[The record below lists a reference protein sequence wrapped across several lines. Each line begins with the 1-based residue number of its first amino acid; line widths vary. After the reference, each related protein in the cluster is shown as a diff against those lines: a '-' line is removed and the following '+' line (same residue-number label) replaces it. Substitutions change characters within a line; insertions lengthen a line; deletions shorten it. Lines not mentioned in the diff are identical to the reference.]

1 MIVVLRGSGARP
13 PSVFDGPSECVTTGG
28 GPAVVLRFAE
38 VFVAGVAR
46 WAFGAVL
53 DGAGEAEDD
62 GPENGGAEGNR
73 VVLAGSDG
81 AEEPHASRHSPS
93 MAGIERQD
101 TMTTIGVMTA
111 TA

>member
-1 MIVVLRGSGARP
+1 MIVVSRGSGARP

-28 GPAVVLRFAE
+28 GPAVVFRFAE

-46 WAFGAVL
+46 RAFGAVL
-53 DGAGEAEDD
+53 DGAGGAE
-62 GPENGGAEGNR
+62 GGGTEGNR
-73 VVLAGSDG
+73 VVLAGPDG
-81 AEEPHASRHSPS
+81 AEEPHAKEPHASRHSPS

-101 TMTTIGVMTA
+101 TTTTIGVMTA

>member
-53 DGAGEAEDD
+53 DGAG
-62 GPENGGAEGNR
+62 GAEGGNKKGNR
-73 VVLAGSDG
+73 VVLAGPDG